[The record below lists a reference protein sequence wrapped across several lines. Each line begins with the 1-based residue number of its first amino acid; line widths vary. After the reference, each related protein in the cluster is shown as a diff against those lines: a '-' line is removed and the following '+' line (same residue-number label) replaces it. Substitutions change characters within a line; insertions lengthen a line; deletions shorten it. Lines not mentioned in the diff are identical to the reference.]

1 MRCYAASRT
10 VTTVPSATAGPQL
23 EGSSGHPFWVVE
35 VGVFNT
41 TTTAFAVGLSRYTT
55 GGTAGA
61 SITEQAED
69 ETFTAIQTVATNV
82 NSTAAT
88 LAGGP
93 YTQASIGAAIGAG
106 VIWTFG
112 KSGLRVSGASDEG
125 MTIYVPTGTGQH
137 FDYYWVWEE

>member
-1 MRCYAASRT
+1 MRAYAAGRT
-10 VTTVPSATAGPQL
+10 ATTTPGATAGPQL
-23 EGSSGHPFWVVE
+23 TVANTRAFYVVE

-41 TTTAFAVGLSRYTT
+41 TTTAFAVALQRFTA

-61 SITEQAED
+61 AITEVAED
-69 ETFTAIQTVATNV
+69 DTVTPNVVASGV

-93 YTQASIGAAIGAG
+93 YAQASIGAAVGAG

-112 KSGLRVSGASDEG
+112 GKGVRVPGTASNG
-125 MTIYVPTGTGQH
+125 IMLLVPTGTGQH
-137 FDYYWVWEE
+137 FDFYFVWEE

>member
-1 MRCYAASRT
+1 MRCYASART
-10 VTTVPSATAGPQL
+10 VTTVPGATAGPQL
-23 EGSSGHPFWVVE
+23 EGAANHPFWVVE

-41 TTTAFAVGLSRYTT
+41 TTVAFQVGLSRYTV

-61 SITEQAED
+61 AITEQAED
-69 ETFTAIQTVATNV
+69 ESFTPLTVATGV

-93 YTQASIGAAIGAG
+93 YVFASIGAAIGAG

-112 KSGLRVSGASDEG
+112 KNGLRVTGATDEG